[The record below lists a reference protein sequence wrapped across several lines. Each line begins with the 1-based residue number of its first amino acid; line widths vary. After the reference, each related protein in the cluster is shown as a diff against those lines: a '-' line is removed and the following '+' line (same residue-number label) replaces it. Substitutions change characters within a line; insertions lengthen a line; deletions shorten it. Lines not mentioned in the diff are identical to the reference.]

1 MPLLSDPSSDADTG
15 GAVIGSTEY
24 ASVSEALAASVS
36 GDVVF
41 LVPDSEMHIHL
52 GSDATVKKGVRLVLQ
67 YSEKKNASGTED
79 GGEKAEPKIADNDY
93 RYLVFR
99 VEPGATLNVEGELV
113 VGGVLSKKFTFD
125 YQGHTSGNFARMQIS
140 GTVNI
145 ADGGRLYCYGS
156 IIGGGTLSLQ
166 DGAEVY
172 EPLVV
177 TDYVGGDSTYV
188 AYENGQSFFNRYAVP
203 NIQCKFSMTS
213 GATVFGLLNLYA
225 DSKYNK
231 VVLPLVSDSEGLI
244 ILSKGATLT
253 SSYNANAHLT
263 AYTRDDLSDAE
274 KDKAWASNIYPDI
287 DKKYIRITGGASFG
301 KIVPSF
307 QGRQADSSKTIFS
320 VPYNFDI
327 TLLDGSYLIDK
338 KIRFLPGSRLAVAK
352 GADLTVTGALLV
364 YDGLFDKAFRDKYY
378 PTTEILGNNSQYYS
392 KIAGMIVNG
401 TLNIKGTFTGLVQC
415 TASGGTVSIDPGA
428 TLFLKE
434 QPYGAK
440 GKMQGR
446 SELIDNLSKMDLR
459 AFAMDGYGKEF
470 DLVAGKTYTSFNSSE
485 HVLASYKCYSPETG
499 KLVTIAL
506 DQAVNGSWSTGT
518 FSVRYSANGGTG
530 EAPKDL
536 NRYEAGEYASILG
549 QNGLSKD
556 GYRFT
561 GWSTSS
567 KGAGTVYVQGQ
578 KMQVNSNVTLYA
590 VWKALSPVTGV
601 VLDKTSAAIDV
612 GGSVTLKATVS
623 PSDATNKTVS
633 WSTSSPKVATVSN
646 GKVTGVS
653 AGKATITA
661 TTVDGG
667 FKATCVVTVQGPVV
681 VKGVTLDKTSAAI
694 DVGGSVTLKA
704 TVSPSDAT
712 NKTVSW
718 STSSPKVATVSNGKV
733 TGLSAG
739 KATITATTADGGY
752 KATCVVTVSA
762 PLVKVTGIT
771 ISKSSLSLKEGESAS
786 LVASVIPSNATNKAV
801 SWSSEDS
808 GIATVVG
815 GVVTGKSV
823 GTTTVTAT
831 SADGGFSKTCEVT
844 VVSSVVKVTGVK
856 FKDPQVT
863 MAVGKTQMLSY
874 EVLPADATD
883 TEVTWKSSDPSVV
896 SVSFGVLTSKSEGRA
911 AITVTTKDGGFSDTC
926 EVVVERSVI
935 EVTGISLDR
944 HALEMKQGTDDKL
957 IATVLPS
964 DATNRQVIWYSMNLA
979 VVTVDSDGNLHA
991 VSSGVTDVQV
1001 ATSGGEFK
1009 DSCQVKVTKAEVPVS
1024 SVLLDDEFISMEA
1037 GETAVLKYTVLP
1049 VGASWKSLEWSS
1061 SDSSVAAV
1069 KDGTVTG
1076 VSAGTAS
1083 ITLAVDG
1090 VQDVCT
1096 VVVTDRTVPVESVV
1110 LDKSEATLS
1119 VGSETTLIAT
1129 VLPSNATYKTV
1140 QWETSDSSVATVSD
1154 GTVVA
1159 VSEGVA
1165 TITAKTMDGHEGR
1178 CVVTVVDD
1186 AIEVTGVSLDKTDA
1200 AVHVGEILE
1209 LHANVAPAEATNK
1222 SVRWYSSDPDIASV
1236 DGGTVSGVSAGSVVI
1251 TVITY
1256 DGGYSAS
1263 CNVDVLPPVIHVTS
1277 VSLDKTSVTMKVG
1290 DSSYLSATI
1299 LPPDASD
1306 RSLVWSS
1313 SDSRVVS
1320 VSGGSLKAITPG
1332 TATITVTAEGGVT
1345 AACEVTV
1352 EPLPAGDG
1360 NALLYAAIA
1369 IGAVLAILAVVL
1381 LMRRKTI

>member
-1 MPLLSDPSSDADTG
+1 M
-15 GAVIGSTEY
+15 
-24 ASVSEALAASVS
+24 
-36 GDVVF
+36 
-41 LVPDSEMHIHL
+41 
-52 GSDATVKKGVRLVLQ
+52 
-67 YSEKKNASGTED
+67 
-79 GGEKAEPKIADNDY
+79 
-93 RYLVFR
+93 
-99 VEPGATLNVEGELV
+99 
-113 VGGVLSKKFTFD
+113 
-125 YQGHTSGNFARMQIS
+125 
-140 GTVNI
+140 
-145 ADGGRLYCYGS
+145 
-156 IIGGGTLSLQ
+156 
-166 DGAEVY
+166 
-172 EPLVV
+172 
-177 TDYVGGDSTYV
+177 
-188 AYENGQSFFNRYAVP
+188 
-203 NIQCKFSMTS
+203 
-213 GATVFGLLNLYA
+213 
-225 DSKYNK
+225 
-231 VVLPLVSDSEGLI
+231 
-244 ILSKGATLT
+244 
-253 SSYNANAHLT
+253 
-263 AYTRDDLSDAE
+263 
-274 KDKAWASNIYPDI
+274 
-287 DKKYIRITGGASFG
+287 
-301 KIVPSF
+301 
-307 QGRQADSSKTIFS
+307 
-320 VPYNFDI
+320 
-327 TLLDGSYLIDK
+327 
-338 KIRFLPGSRLAVAK
+338 
-352 GADLTVTGALLV
+352 
-364 YDGLFDKAFRDKYY
+364 
-378 PTTEILGNNSQYYS
+378 
-392 KIAGMIVNG
+392 
-401 TLNIKGTFTGLVQC
+401 
-415 TASGGTVSIDPGA
+415 
-428 TLFLKE
+428 
-434 QPYGAK
+434 
-440 GKMQGR
+440 
-446 SELIDNLSKMDLR
+446 
-459 AFAMDGYGKEF
+459 
-470 DLVAGKTYTSFNSSE
+470 
-485 HVLASYKCYSPETG
+485 
-499 KLVTIAL
+499 
-506 DQAVNGSWSTGT
+506 
-518 FSVRYSANGGTG
+518 
-530 EAPKDL
+530 
-536 NRYEAGEYASILG
+536 
-549 QNGLSKD
+549 
-556 GYRFT
+556 
-561 GWSTSS
+561 
-567 KGAGTVYVQGQ
+567 
-578 KMQVNSNVTLYA
+578 
-590 VWKALSPVTGV
+590 
-601 VLDKTSAAIDV
+601 
-612 GGSVTLKATVS
+612 
-623 PSDATNKTVS
+623 
-633 WSTSSPKVATVSN
+633 
-646 GKVTGVS
+646 
-653 AGKATITA
+653 
-661 TTVDGG
+661 
-667 FKATCVVTVQGPVV
+667 
-681 VKGVTLDKTSAAI
+681 
-694 DVGGSVTLKA
+694 
-704 TVSPSDAT
+704 
-712 NKTVSW
+712 
-718 STSSPKVATVSNGKV
+718 
-733 TGLSAG
+733 
-739 KATITATTADGGY
+739 
-752 KATCVVTVSA
+752 
-762 PLVKVTGIT
+762 
-771 ISKSSLSLKEGESAS
+771 
-786 LVASVIPSNATNKAV
+786 
-801 SWSSEDS
+801 
-808 GIATVVG
+808 
-815 GVVTGKSV
+815 
-823 GTTTVTAT
+823 
-831 SADGGFSKTCEVT
+831 
-844 VVSSVVKVTGVK
+844 
-856 FKDPQVT
+856 
-863 MAVGKTQMLSY
+863 
-874 EVLPADATD
+874 
-883 TEVTWKSSDPSVV
+883 
-896 SVSFGVLTSKSEGRA
+896 
-911 AITVTTKDGGFSDTC
+911 
-926 EVVVERSVI
+926 VVERSVI